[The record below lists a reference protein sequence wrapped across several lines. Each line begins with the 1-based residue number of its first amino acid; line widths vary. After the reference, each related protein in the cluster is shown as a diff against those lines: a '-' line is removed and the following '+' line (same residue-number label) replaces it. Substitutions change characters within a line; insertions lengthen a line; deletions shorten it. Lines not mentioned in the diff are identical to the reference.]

1 MSNKRGEVH
10 SIVGGLSHFFHIIRH
25 FINKMRVEIDI
36 PPTGIIVVFYCVITK
51 DLDAAKD

>member
-1 MSNKRGEVH
+1 
-10 SIVGGLSHFFHIIRH
+10 
-25 FINKMRVEIDI
+25 MRVETDI